1 MVQNAGV
8 MLKNRQN
15 PSRQKGKQK
24 LFTNFMVYIF
34 ARTER
39 KQVQLCKIKDNN
51 LIF

>member
-1 MVQNAGV
+1 MQVLC
-8 MLKNRQN
+8 LKTDETQVA
-15 PSRQKGKQK
+15 KKEKQK